1 MTSLTEVYE
10 ANEREVSSLRRLYAG
25 TGLVVLGAVLA
36 VVAVLIATTDLFS
49 PLVGDEFGAIRWAG
63 ILAGLGVPAV
73 LVGVFTVLPAG
84 RTVRAAAA
92 IGASI
97 CLLGVVLFS
106 HAYPHHWRGH
116 GDQLTLEVSV
126 VYLFGLFIAFWC
138 LFVAVANFKT
148 RNDPGGTVEMNVTRR
163 GKTKI
168 VEVEDSS
175 DGLGGVGFFGTT
187 PDGEVETQTGERN
200 GDANAETASPP
211 TPPGGPTAP
220 ATSDGGSAASEL
232 SSPLD
237 GGAEVVEEDGPSPT
251 DRYCGNC
258 THFEYIRSSNGMTPY
273 CRRHDEAMDDMDA
286 CEEWEPNHS

>member
-10 ANEREVSSLRRLYAG
+10 SNEREVSSLRRLYAG
-25 TGLVVLGAVLA
+25 AGLVVLGATLA
-36 VVAVLIATTDLFS
+36 VVAVVVATTDLFS

-92 IGASI
+92 IGSTI

-116 GDQLTLEVSV
+116 GDELTLQVSA
-126 VYLFGLFIAFWC
+126 VYLLGLCIAFWC

-168 VEVEDSS
+168 VEVDGSS
-175 DGLGGVGFFGTT
+175 GLGSVGFLGET
-187 PDGEVETQTGERN
+187 PDGEIGTDDSSGGSTPVDAGVTPSPAPEPTG
-200 GDANAETASPP
+200 
-211 TPPGGPTAP
+211 
-220 ATSDGGSAASEL
+220 DGGSTTREIR
-232 SSPLD
+232 SPPGTDAEIVD
-237 GGAEVVEEDGPSPT
+237 GTRAREPA

-258 THFEYIRSSNGMTPY
+258 THFEYVRSSRGMTPY
-273 CRRHDEAMDDMDA
+273 CTRHDEEMDDMDA
-286 CEEWEPNHS
+286 CEEWDPNHG